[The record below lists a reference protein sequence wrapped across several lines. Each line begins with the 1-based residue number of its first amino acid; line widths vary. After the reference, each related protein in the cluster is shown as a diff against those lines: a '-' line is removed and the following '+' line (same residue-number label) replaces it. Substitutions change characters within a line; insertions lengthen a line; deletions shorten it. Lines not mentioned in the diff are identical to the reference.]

1 MSPQLITHKRGLF
14 EVAMSYYSATLKED
28 IVQKVL
34 LTDGRPL
41 NQIAREAGISA
52 STVRYWVTCHR
63 KKSGESPLSEQ
74 EKRPKDW
81 SAEERVLAVIETA
94 SLDEEQKNIWCRT
107 HGVYKHHL
115 EQWKK
120 DAVSGTALLAAQG
133 RVRQDPKLQKKVR
146 SLEKE
151 LTRKEKALAEASALL
166 LLKKKAHSIWG
177 DSEED

>member
-14 EVAMSYYSATLKED
+14 EVAMSYYSAALKED

-41 NQIAREAGISA
+41 NQIARKAGISA

-81 SAEERVLAVIETA
+81 SAEERVQAVIETA